1 MGTAA
6 TADVQS
12 LPALTLV
19 LTPQQAAG
27 LAVGGSADLLAAG
40 GNTITA
46 GDGNNIVFAN
56 FGRIV
61 TVDPVNYLRN
71 RGDFIDAAAPGTDAR
86 YLAGV
91 GLQMLETINLPAGG
105 LNTITVGAGRNA
117 LFGGMGDDIV
127 RAVGAGASTTTAKA

>member
-71 RGDFIDAAAPGTDAR
+71 RGDFIDAAAPVRWVPAATPC
-86 YLAGV
+86 LAAWATTSSG
-91 GLQMLETINLPAGG
+91 PWA
-105 LNTITVGAGRNA
+105 
-117 LFGGMGDDIV
+117 
-127 RAVGAGASTTTAKA
+127 RAVST